1 VPVRVLVVVPTYQE
15 VENIEEMLRRV
26 HDAAPLADVLV
37 VDDASPD
44 GTADLAAKLGEELG
58 CIEVLRRDA
67 KGGLGPAYRA
77 GFARGVD
84 QGYDVLVQMDADL
97 SHDPAAIPSL
107 LDALDGADLAVGSR
121 YVPGGSIPHWPARRR
136 ALSRYGNRYATAVLG
151 LGIRDATSGFRAYT
165 AETLRVID
173 VEHTTATGYGFQVE
187 LAYRAALRGCR
198 LVEVPIVFVDRVRG
212 VSKMSS
218 KIIAEAMWSVTVW
231 GVRDRVKGLTSRGS

>member
-1 VPVRVLVVVPTYQE
+1 MRPVVVLPTFNEADNVVQL
-15 VENIEEMLRRV
+15 LRAVRT
-26 HDAAPLADVLV
+26 AAKDADVIV

-44 GTADLAAKLGEELG
+44 GTADVAAKLGEELG
-58 CIEVLRRDA
+58 CVDILRRDA

-77 GFARGVD
+77 GFARGVE

-97 SHDPAAIPSL
+97 SHDPAAIPAL
-107 LDALDGADLAVGSR
+107 LDALDTADLAVGSR

-151 LGIRDATSGFRAYT
+151 LGIRDATSGFRAYK

-173 VEHTTATGYGFQVE
+173 VDHTTATGYGFQVE
-187 LAYRAALRGCR
+187 LAYRAARRGCK

-231 GVRDRVKGLTSRGS
+231 GARDRVKSLISR